1 MGVRDSWRRDHVRPT
16 YPRWQPSFHRRS
28 KRDVYSLDM
37 RTGCYFWDYAA
48 SAGVRTA
55 ITVARTGG
63 RSIAFFGDRRG
74 RAYAI
79 DAATGETV
87 WKVTAD
93 DDSAAQVTGSPVLF
107 EGRLYVP
114 ISTGDDSAAV
124 DPTYECC
131 KGRGAVVALD
141 AGNGSVIWKTY
152 TVSETHPQGR
162 NAIGT
167 RLFGPSGASVWAAP
181 TVDGKRR
188 AFVRRNRRQPFRA
201 ANSDQRCRPC
211 FIADDSGAVAGRNFR
226 GLNDNAACPHPMSTR
241 RLMSFVPSSSPVSR
255 GGYCYRF
262 INNYNE
268 L

>member
-1 MGVRDSWRRDHVRPT
+1 
-16 YPRWQPSFHRRS
+16 
-28 KRDVYSLDM
+28 M

-63 RSIAFFGDRRG
+63 RSIAFFGDRG

-124 DPTYECC
+124 DPKYECC

-141 AGNGSVIWKTY
+141 AGNGSVIWKT
-152 TVSETHPQGR
+152 TQFRRPTR
-162 NAIGT
+162 KAGT
-167 RLFGPSGASVWAAP
+167 RSELGSLGLRALPSGRRRPWTGSAGLLYVGTGDNHSAP
-181 TVDGKRR
+181 PT
-188 AFVRRNRRQPFRA
+188 AT
-201 ANSDQRCRPC
+201 SD
-211 FIADDSGAVAGRNFR
+211 AVLALSPMILAPSLVEIPAG
-226 GLNDNAACPHPMSTR
+226 
-241 RLMSFVPSSSPVSR
+241 
-255 GGYCYRF
+255 
-262 INNYNE
+262 
-268 L
+268 